1 MTATAIIDIRN
12 LTKRYKNADDAAIK
26 ELDLIINKGEIFGLL
41 GPNGAG
47 KTTTI
52 SILCNQ
58 IMADSGEVFIEGKN
72 LMSDTENIKKIIGVV
87 PQEIALYP
95 KLTAYENLKF
105 FGNMYGLKGRVLEE
119 RISSCITIF
128 GLEKKLNKKIGTFS
142 GGMKRRVNL
151 VAGILHQPRILIL
164 DEPTVGIDVQSKNVI
179 IEHLQQ
185 LNQNEGAT
193 IVYTSHLMDE
203 AERFCTQIAIL
214 DMGVI
219 VTEGKPKELK
229 KRYPACNNL
238 EDIFLLLTGRSLR
251 D

>member
-1 MTATAIIDIRN
+1 MEREVIIDIKH
-12 LTKRYKNADDAAIK
+12 LTKFYKNADEAAVS
-26 ELDLIINKGEIFGLL
+26 ELSLTINKGDIFGLL

-58 IMADSGEVFIEGKN
+58 ISANEGDVYIEGN
-72 LMSDTENIKKIIGVV
+72 HLVSEREAIKKIIGVV

-105 FGNMYGLKGRVLEE
+105 FGNMYGLSGKLLKE
-119 RISSCITIF
+119 RIIKSVSDF
-128 GLEKKLNKKIGTFS
+128 GLEKKLHLKVSTFS
-142 GGMKRRVNL
+142 GGMKRRINL
-151 VAGILHQPRILIL
+151 IAGILHKPKILFL

-185 LNQNEGAT
+185 LNANEGTT

-203 AERFCTQIAIL
+203 AEKFCSQIAII
-214 DMGVI
+214 DMGKV
-219 VTEGKPKELK
+219 VTIGEPSALIKA
-229 KRYPACNNL
+229 YPGCSNL

>member
-1 MTATAIIDIRN
+1 MEKAAIIDIEHLSKYYRN
-12 LTKRYKNADDAAIK
+12 SDEAAVN
-26 ELDLIINKGEIFGLL
+26 DLSLSINKNEIFGLL

-58 IMADSGEVFIEGKN
+58 ISSNSGKVLINGKN
-72 LMSDTENIKKIIGVV
+72 LHSESESIKKIIGVV

-105 FGNMYGLKGRVLEE
+105 FGNMYGLRGKLLKE
-119 RISSCITIF
+119 RIISSVADF
-128 GLEKKLNKKIGTFS
+128 GLEKKLHLKVSTFS
-142 GGMKRRVNL
+142 GGMKRRINL
-151 VAGILHQPRILIL
+151 IAGILHKPSILFL

-179 IEHLQQ
+179 IEHLHQ
-185 LNQNEGAT
+185 LNANEGTT

-203 AERFCTQIAIL
+203 AEKFCTQIAII
-214 DMGVI
+214 DMGEI
-219 VTEGKPKELK
+219 VTEGRPEDLIKA
-229 KRYPACNNL
+229 YPTCSNL
-238 EDIFLLLTGRSLR
+238 EDIFLLLTGRNLR

>member
-1 MTATAIIDIRN
+1 MTSTEIINIRN
-12 LTKRYKNADDAAIK
+12 LTKRYKNADEPAIK
-26 ELDLIINKGEIFGLL
+26 ELDLTINKDEIFGLL

-52 SILCNQ
+52 SIICNQ

-72 LMSDTENIKKIIGVV
+72 LTSDT
-87 PQEIALYP
+87 EIALYP

-105 FGNMYGLKGRVLEE
+105 FGNMYGLKGKVLEE
-119 RISSCITIF
+119 RILNCTTIF
-128 GLEKKLNKKIGTFS
+128 GLERKFNQKIGTFS

-151 VAGILHQPRILIL
+151 IAGILHQPRILIL

-185 LNQNEGAT
+185 LNQNEGTT

-203 AERFCTQIAIL
+203 AERFCTQIAVL
-214 DMGVI
+214 DMGTV
-219 VTEGKPKELK
+219 VTEGKPKELIK
-229 KRYPACNNL
+229 QYPACNNL

>member
-1 MTATAIIDIRN
+1 MPAFIDIQG
-12 LTKRYKNADDAAIK
+12 LTKRYRNADENAVDN
-26 ELDLIINKGEIFGLL
+26 LSLQINQAEIFGLL

-58 IMADSGEVFIEGKN
+58 IIANSGQVYIEGKSLN
-72 LMSDTENIKKIIGVV
+72 SDRENIKKIIGVV
-87 PQEIALYP
+87 PQDIALYP
-95 KLTAYENLKF
+95 KLSAYENLRF
-105 FGNMYGLKGRVLEE
+105 FGNMYGLSGNDLRD
-119 RISSCITIF
+119 RISISVDIF
-128 GLEKKLNKKIGTFS
+128 GLRHKLNDKIATFS

-151 VAGILHQPRILIL
+151 IAGILHRPKVLFL

-179 IEHLQQ
+179 IEHLQN
-185 LNQNEGAT
+185 LNRNEGTT

-203 AERFCTQIAIL
+203 AEKFCTQIAII
-214 DMGVI
+214 DMGKI
-219 VTEGKPKELK
+219 IAEGKPKQMIKEH
-229 KRYPACNNL
+229 PSFNNL